1 MGSFSIYLWIGVA
14 ELKDYPVINKI
25 LVISLV
31 TYNVIFISGLISAYL
46 NDPFL
51 LNTSFAFSFWI
62 ILILGFILFGRKY
75 IVVWRF
81 MSPQYLTLFL
91 YLLGWIGVVFINQY
105 TPIDFY
111 RYIYLVLII
120 VNIIIYFSSGFL
132 LDKLLG
138 IKRIRDVTVEK
149 LVEEVKSDLNIKG
162 RVKVGFGQYPI
173 LNAMAYGS
181 FFDKRIA
188 IIAEGLD
195 NLPEDEIRGI
205 VAHELAHT
213 KGNHTFILALITIM
227 DLIIR
232 WIFGFPATY
241 YDYTF
246 GSPQIP
252 FILFLV
258 INFGIYI
265 ILYFFVRILE
275 GYADKRAKTG
285 GYGQELVKALYN
297 LESFYASGREIG
309 LNTMLL
315 CDEKI
320 SRENKMLDY
329 VSTAQ
334 YINQSMIKPSKIS
347 LLGNFL
353 NSHPPTYHR
362 ILAIL
367 SEDINPYKET
377 LLPLL
382 YLRKKNQKK
391 FAQKYY
397 QARINFQTI
406 ANQKFKEFFRI
417 EDISKFLHDLEL
429 DEKYKYDFQKSF
441 LFKNIINGDYK
452 YGNLISLKIKDDIS
466 DNFCFKIF
474 NYKSKKIE
482 FLPPSHFTK
491 TQVNIGEHYIFSKK
505 NVLKLENI
513 QFDKDSKSGFYIFTD
528 KNNNLI
534 KKPIKKTKIPFS
546 IEKIQ
551 NFLNKDVFLKRKGLL
566 GLAECTALHKK
577 ENLKESKIEL
587 KNSMVENG
595 ENGEAMVLT
604 RKLKDLIIKPKN
616 IQFEIIKNESNLE
629 NSKKLLEWMRNK
641 QIRAYFY
648 LKKPVNNIEIGYVEK
663 VNYNQTS
670 EEDLRNKHLSIEIS
684 TIFNEL
690 KILQQDKIEFVS
702 FSYKSGIIQL
712 KSETSFFSKIGYY
725 LFKKIKPQE
734 ILI

>member
-1 MGSFSIYLWIGVA
+1 MSDIIALFFFFFLIYFFTEDLLTSLMGSFSIYLWIGVA

-31 TYNVIFISGLISAYL
+31 TYNVIFISGLISAYF

-120 VNIIIYFSSGFL
+120 VNVLIYFSSGYL

-138 IKRIRDVTVEK
+138 IKRIKDAKIAE
-149 LVEEVKSDLNIKG
+149 LVQEVKKNLNIKG

-188 IIAEGLD
+188 IIAESLD
-195 NLPEDEIRGI
+195 NLPEDELKGI

-246 GSPQIP
+246 GNPQIP
-252 FILFLV
+252 FILFLG
-258 INFGIYI
+258 INLGIYI
-265 ILYFFVRILE
+265 VLYFFVRILE
-275 GYADKRAKTG
+275 GYADRRAKTG

-334 YINQSMIKPSKIS
+334 YINQSMIKPSKLS

-367 SEDINPYKET
+367 GDEINPYKET

-382 YLRKKNQKK
+382 YLREKNQRK

-397 QARINFQTI
+397 QARKDFQTI

-417 EDISKFLHDLEL
+417 EDISQFLNNLEPN
-429 DEKYKYDFQKSF
+429 EKYKYDFQKSF
-441 LFKNIINGDYK
+441 LFRNMINGEYK
-452 YGNLISLKIKDDIS
+452 YGKLITLKIKNDIS
-466 DNFCFKIF
+466 DKFCFKIF
-474 NYKSKKIE
+474 NHISKKSE
-482 FLPPSHFTK
+482 FLNPSHFTK
-491 TQVNIGEHYIFSKK
+491 TQVNIGDHYIFS
-505 NVLKLENI
+505 NDNLLTLEDI
-513 QFDKDSKSGFYIFTD
+513 HFDNDSKSGFYIFTD
-528 KNNNLI
+528 ENNNRI
-534 KKPIKKTKIPFS
+534 KKSIKKTKIPIS

-551 NFLNKDVFLKRKGLL
+551 NFLNNDVFLKRKGVLET
-566 GLAECTALHKK
+566 AECTALHKK
-577 ENLKESKIEL
+577 DNLNESKIEL
-587 KNSMVENG
+587 KNLLG

-604 RKLKDLIIKPKN
+604 LQFKDLILKPKN
-616 IQFEIIKNESNLE
+616 IQFEIKKKESNIE
-629 NSKKLLEWMRNK
+629 NSKKILEWISNK
-641 QIRAYFY
+641 EIRAYFY
-648 LKKPVNNIEIGYVEK
+648 LKKPVNNIEIGYIEK
-663 VNYNQTS
+663 
-670 EEDLRNKHLSIEIS
+670 
-684 TIFNEL
+684 
-690 KILQQDKIEFVS
+690 
-702 FSYKSGIIQL
+702 
-712 KSETSFFSKIGYY
+712 
-725 LFKKIKPQE
+725 
-734 ILI
+734 